1 MVMEFKVGGKKGTG
15 WGDFGRTLAEASIA
29 HKLDTGEIESTPE
42 LKKWRERPATTEML
56 PLGGGFRASSGVTG
70 LVAGD
75 IEGEQ
80 AAKKKE
86 EEPGMVYKK
95 QLGG

>member
-1 MVMEFKVGGKKGTG
+1 MMEWKVGGKKGEG
-15 WGDFGRTLAEASIA
+15 WGAFGQALSEASIA

-42 LKKWRERPATTEML
+42 LKKWREKPATTEML
-56 PLGGGFRASSGVTG
+56 PLGGGFRASSNVTG

-75 IEGEQ
+75 IGGEQ